1 MFGRIFILV
10 GLVVLVWSA
19 AARSS
24 EAHGAKQVVTVKP
37 YDTLWSIAQR
47 HYGGDPRDA
56 IWRIEKAN
64 HLQGA
69 DVSIGERL
77 VLP

>member
-1 MFGRIFILV
+1 MFVRIFILV
-10 GLVVLVWSA
+10 GIAVLVWSV

-24 EAHGAKQVVTVKP
+24 EAHGARQVVTVRP

-47 HYGGDPRDA
+47 RYGGDVRDA
-56 IWRIEKAN
+56 VWRIERAN
-64 HLQGA
+64 HLSGA
-69 DVSIGERL
+69 DIRVGQRL